1 MKVYIKE
8 EENTF
13 NLAQDTANL
22 NEMTMNMMTLF
33 CNSRHKKNR
42 AKNRVCVT

>member
-1 MKVYIKE
+1 MKEE

-13 NLAQDTANL
+13 NLAQDTAKS

-33 CNSRHKKNR
+33 CNTRHKKNR
-42 AKNRVCVT
+42 AGKTVCV